1 MDETDIPS
9 APEIQAMDRG
19 LRQRTAAAWCARAF
33 GDDSLADRRKRAL
46 RLLEEAIELYQAEQ
60 GSQDQAGALVAHV
73 FAKPVGEPA
82 QEVGGVSL
90 TLLSYCHAAGLDAD
104 GCEAAE
110 LARVL
115 ATPLQDI
122 QKRYARKTEA
132 GF

>member
-1 MDETDIPS
+1 MNEADIPS
-9 APEIQAMDRG
+9 APDIQAMARG
-19 LRQRTAAAWCARAF
+19 QRQRTAAAWCARAF
-33 GDDSLADRRKRAL
+33 GDESLADRRKRAL

-73 FAKPVGEPA
+73 FGKPAGEPA

-115 ATPLQDI
+115 AEPLQDF
-122 QKRYARKTEA
+122 QARYARKTQA